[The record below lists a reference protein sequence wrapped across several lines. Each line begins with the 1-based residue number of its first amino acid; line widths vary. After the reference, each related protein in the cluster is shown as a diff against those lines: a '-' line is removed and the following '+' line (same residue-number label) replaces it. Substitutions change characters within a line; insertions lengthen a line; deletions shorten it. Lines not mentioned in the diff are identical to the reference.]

1 MLTVAFLL
9 YLLEVEETDF
19 MNKLV
24 HYLIK
29 WDINIVGVTYC
40 LLFFPEKEMM
50 NQL

>member
-1 MLTVAFLL
+1 MLSVAFLL

-40 LLFFPEKEMM
+40 LLFFLKRK
-50 NQL
+50 